1 MDTLTTNKVSFVL
14 SIMSKNLPPSTR
26 DAYMNYRIQHVYI
39 KKHDESNEDMLPI
52 LGEVCKVIEENS
64 QKGKGV
70 LVHCAMGISRSATVM
85 VAYGKFQYP

>member
-1 MDTLTTNKVSFVL
+1 MDILTTKKISFVL

-26 DAYMNYRIQHVYI
+26 DAYMNNRIQHVYI
-39 KKHDESNEDMLPI
+39 EKHDESKEDMLPI
-52 LGEVCKVIEENS
+52 LGEACKVIEENN

-85 VAYGKFQYP
+85 VAYGKFHYP